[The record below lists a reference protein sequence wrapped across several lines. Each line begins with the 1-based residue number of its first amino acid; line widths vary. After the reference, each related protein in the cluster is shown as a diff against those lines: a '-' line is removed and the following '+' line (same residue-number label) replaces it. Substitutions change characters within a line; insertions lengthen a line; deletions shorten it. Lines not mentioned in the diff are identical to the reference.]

1 MMFLLT
7 ICMSVY
13 ANDEPNDCEIYG
25 NGTMHSYKNHYKSI
39 DCDTRNQLHKG
50 ILKEK
55 YSYMACFRED
65 LARVNQ
71 KDGSLPHGR
80 FGFIN
85 KQGKLSV
92 PMQFDKARGFSNGLA
107 WVQQGEKKYF
117 IDTQGKKVLDV
128 SQYDEVG
135 DFKNGL
141 AAVFQNP
148 YSYTNRKQSCIDKTG
163 NLILPMVYTG
173 VECDELAQ
181 YNQAQAFK
189 NALSEPN
196 ILGVVDKQNRVL
208 IPFEYHSLKV
218 QKNNIYIAIPSNNCP
233 AYFYRDKPC
242 SAGLIDMNN
251 QILLPF
257 EYDRIDDFENGL
269 AKIYKGKQW
278 DIVNEKGQII
288 QELSDK
294 PMPK

>member
-7 ICMSVY
+7 IGMSVY

-25 NGTMHSYKNHYKSI
+25 NGKMYPCKSHYKSI

-117 IDTQGKKVLDV
+117 IDKQGKKVLDV

-141 AAVFQNP
+141 AAVFQ
-148 YSYTNRKQSCIDKTG
+148 YSDSHHRQSCIDKTG
-163 NLILPMVYTG
+163 KVLIPLVYTG
-173 VECDELAQ
+173 IDCQELAEK
-181 YNQAQAFK
+181 NQITVMTTTPEGYAVGM
-189 NALSEPN
+189 
-196 ILGVVDKQNRVL
+196 IDKDNRII
-208 IPFEYHSLKV
+208 IPFEYNVLRR
-218 QKNNIYIAIPSNNCP
+218 QENNIYIAIPAKNCP

-278 DIVNEKGQII
+278 GIVNEKGQIV